1 MTVSWVNSA
10 LTSSNT
16 VMFGTSASS
25 LTMSAVGTAIT
36 YTQLLAPVA
45 SSLVAP
51 QMGAPLVAPATIAA
65 LQNTSSFAYDHDKVR
80 RKWASYKNIKTYKV
94 GQMDYKNPYAFY
106 DSPMI
111 HTTILPNLVAGMT
124 YYYQPAGA
132 CKVYSFTM
140 MPAVNTY
147 PFKLALVADLGVTA
161 VSAKSVEILAAMK
174 SSLVIFTGD
183 LCYADGW
190 TPIWDVFGL
199 MIEPLAAYVPM
210 ITVGGNHELGATENW
225 QSYIARYP
233 TNPQD
238 SGSPNLCYHGREAG
252 PMNIISLCSYGAA
265 NYGGLNTG
273 STSLQYQWLTTYLA
287 AVDRTRTPWIMVQFH
302 VPMYCTNVGH
312 YMEGEIFRRQYEP
325 LLYKYG
331 VDIVMNGHVHAY
343 ERSFPVYNN
352 TVDPC
357 GITHLVLGDGGN
369 YENAYVPWI
378 VPQKS
383 WSAFRE
389 ASFGVA
395 SLNVM
400 SATQVRQLYTHR
412 SIDPCDLHSIAS
424 SRLILI
430 ASLCHRG

>member
-1 MTVSWVNSA
+1 MKVHITLGGAGAQSMTVSWANPA
-10 LTSSNT
+10 LLSSSM

-25 LTMSAVGTAIT
+25 MTTMATGTGAG
-36 YTQLLAPVA
+36 YTQLLAP
-45 SSLVAP
+45 SSNLVSP
-51 QMGAPLVAPATIAA
+51 SMGAPGATAA
-65 LQNTSSFAYDHDKVR
+65 SILALANTSTFAYDHDTNKHWKNYVKVFNF
-80 RKWASYKNIKTYKV
+80 AT
-94 GQMDYKNPYAFY
+94 GQLLYSNPNAYY
-106 DSPMI
+106 DSPII
-111 HTTILPNLVAGMT
+111 HTTVLTNLVAGVT

-132 CKVYSFTM
+132 CKVYSFVMT
-140 MPAVNTY
+140 PAVNTY
-147 PFKLALVADLGVTA
+147 PYKAALVADLGTTA
-161 VSAKSVEILAAMK
+161 VSAMSVAMLAAMK
-174 SSLVIFTGD
+174 ANILIFTGD
-183 LCYADGW
+183 LSYADGW
-190 TPIWDVFGL
+190 APTWDVFGA
-199 MIEPLAAYVPM
+199 MIEPVAAYVP
-210 ITVGGNHELGATENW
+210 TLSVGGNHELGSTENW

-265 NYGGLNTG
+265 NYAGLNTG

-400 SATQVRQLYTHR
+400 SATQVWQSRTHR
-412 SIDPCDLHSIAS
+412 SMLSVK
-424 SRLILI
+424 
-430 ASLCHRG
+430 HRVG